1 MRLLVIYFSV
11 LVGCL
16 GLAVFASRFFT
27 TTPCL
32 CWAPGQDFV
41 VATMPHRI
49 SNEYVSFGSYGS
61 DADWN
66 NPDHI
71 IPLNYSQTQGKR
83 IFYQQCVWCHADT
96 TPAGPSNR
104 ANVTPTP
111 PLMNDG
117 AVLNRVSD
125 ASLQSIIALGGSAV
139 DKSAMMPPYGM
150 SLSQDQIANLI
161 AYIRA
166 ISVPEYHPALGMTYK
181 SLESRAFSYARR
193 VLKLTVRY
201 VLVSTGIRG
210 GRSLQW

>member
-1 MRLLVIYFSV
+1 MRLLAIYFSV

-16 GLAVFASRFFT
+16 GLAVFASKIFT

-32 CWAPGQDFV
+32 CWAPDQGV
-41 VATMPHRI
+41 VVKAMPHRI

-61 DADWN
+61 EADWN

-71 IPLNYSQTQGKR
+71 IPLNYYETQGKL

-104 ANVTPTP
+104 SNVTPTP

-117 AVLNRVSD
+117 AVLNRESD

-139 DKSAMMPPYGM
+139 GKSAMMPPYGR
-150 SLSQDQIANLI
+150 SLSQDQINSLI

-166 ISVPEYHPALGMTYK
+166 IAVPEYHLASGKTDRIW
-181 SLESRAFSYARR
+181 ESRAFSYGSRM
-193 VLKLTVRY
+193 LKRTLSHV
-201 VLVSTGIRG
+201 VVSSGVWG
-210 GRSLQW
+210 GRPLQ